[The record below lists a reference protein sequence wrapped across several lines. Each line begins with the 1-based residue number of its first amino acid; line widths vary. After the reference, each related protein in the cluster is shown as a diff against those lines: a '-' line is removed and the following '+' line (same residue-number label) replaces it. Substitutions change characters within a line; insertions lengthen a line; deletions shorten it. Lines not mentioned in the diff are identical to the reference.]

1 MLTDHVCMSVC
12 MNVCICIH
20 LVGYENSDSRLLYML
35 LESDSKLDDAT
46 RAGVILQ
53 MLSKIADCS

>member
-1 MLTDHVCMSVC
+1 MNWLCMY
-12 MNVCICIH
+12 VCIY

-46 RAGVILQ
+46 KAGVILH